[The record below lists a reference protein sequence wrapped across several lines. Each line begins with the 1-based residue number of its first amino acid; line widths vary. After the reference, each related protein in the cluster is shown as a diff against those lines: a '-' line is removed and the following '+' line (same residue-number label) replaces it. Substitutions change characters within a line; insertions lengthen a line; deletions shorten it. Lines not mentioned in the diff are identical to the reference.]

1 MKRPTKLTRNGKRN
15 GRPLKK
21 DAEKK
26 KEVSKV
32 LQRIEDCKTNP
43 EEFISR
49 FLYTFNPKK
58 DPYHL
63 PFKLFPFQ
71 RKLVWDLKELIE
83 KGEDVFIEKCREMGA
98 TYTVLDVFLWF
109 WLYIPGSNF
118 LLGSRKEQYV
128 DNTKGGGGLSNKEE
142 SLFGKLE
149 YTIGRMYPFML
160 PEGFSLKKH
169 CTYMSILNPV
179 NGNVISGESSNPN
192 FSRGGRFKA
201 ILLDE
206 FAFWD
211 NGCFHKGTEVLTDS
225 GWKLVKDCSLSDM
238 VYSMDEKG
246 DAVYMPISRRHR
258 VFAKELIYF
267 KNKAVDLMVT
277 DNHKMLLK
285 KRYSGNYYFRR
296 ADKVS
301 KQKHDYL
308 PLVSNFI
315 GENSPKDIF
324 GYNPDDFME
333 FLGWFVSEGHSCN
346 KARNRKIGISQSLN
360 ANRENVEQIKAL
372 LRRMGLPINFYGKG
386 FQISA
391 GYLPKET
398 FDLLC
403 SLGKAKNKFIPRQFL
418 NMKKDLLLVLLDSLI
433 KGDGNR
439 IRRKDRVDKLNYAT
453 TSKQLADDVQE
464 LAQKV
469 GLKASIRERKTNLGG
484 IIRGKRVLGRNPL
497 YILNFGFK
505 PHAQVA
511 CLNQKRIAYND
522 YAYCLTT
529 KFHTLYVRRNGVA
542 SWCGNSAAWGSTADT
557 TQCRIVLTTP
567 GLQPSKAKRLRYGTD
582 GEEIKIITLPYHLDP
597 RKTKEWIKKEKTRRS
612 DSDFSREIM
621 INWETSTAGRVY
633 PEIELSEM
641 IINEYEERLM
651 LYCSWDFGLDGTAIQ
666 WWQKKDK
673 WVLID
678 SYQNT
683 NKPITWFVPFVGG
696 KIDST
701 FSYTDEDLRI
711 IKNHASW
718 KDGVH
723 FGDPDVSK
731 RNLVT
736 GTSTRQ
742 TLEAANI
749 YVQTN
754 TESNDFASRREKT
767 KVFLQTGIL
776 VNKTI
781 GNEIWMDCIREA
793 RYPQRAET
801 AQVTTPIVIPIHDQT
816 SHHRTALEYFCVNI
830 DEHKPG
836 AITRESSTNQ
846 LENKIGNQSLTE
858 SLTQLL

>member
-211 NGCFHKGTEVLTDS
+211 NG
-225 GWKLVKDCSLSDM
+225 
-238 VYSMDEKG
+238 
-246 DAVYMPISRRHR
+246 
-258 VFAKELIYF
+258 
-267 KNKAVDLMVT
+267 
-277 DNHKMLLK
+277 
-285 KRYSGNYYFRR
+285 
-296 ADKVS
+296 
-301 KQKHDYL
+301 
-308 PLVSNFI
+308 
-315 GENSPKDIF
+315 
-324 GYNPDDFME
+324 
-333 FLGWFVSEGHSCN
+333 
-346 KARNRKIGISQSLN
+346 
-360 ANRENVEQIKAL
+360 
-372 LRRMGLPINFYGKG
+372 
-386 FQISA
+386 
-391 GYLPKET
+391 
-398 FDLLC
+398 
-403 SLGKAKNKFIPRQFL
+403 
-418 NMKKDLLLVLLDSLI
+418 
-433 KGDGNR
+433 
-439 IRRKDRVDKLNYAT
+439 
-453 TSKQLADDVQE
+453 
-464 LAQKV
+464 
-469 GLKASIRERKTNLGG
+469 
-484 IIRGKRVLGRNPL
+484 
-497 YILNFGFK
+497 
-505 PHAQVA
+505 
-511 CLNQKRIAYND
+511 
-522 YAYCLTT
+522 
-529 KFHTLYVRRNGVA
+529 
-542 SWCGNSAAWGSTADT
+542 SAAWGSTADT

-801 AQVTTPIVIPIHDQT
+801 AQVTTPIVKPIHDQT